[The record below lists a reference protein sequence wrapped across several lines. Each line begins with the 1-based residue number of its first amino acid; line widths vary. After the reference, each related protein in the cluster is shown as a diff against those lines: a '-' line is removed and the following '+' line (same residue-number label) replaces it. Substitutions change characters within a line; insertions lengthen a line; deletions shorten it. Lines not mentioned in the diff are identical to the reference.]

1 MAQQKIISISS
12 GTMIRFVFLILLL
25 AFIYIIRDIVAIVF
39 ISIVI
44 ASAVLPAVKWLEK
57 LYFPRVAGV
66 IAIYLISFIILG
78 AIFYFVLPPLF
89 FETADFFNTFPGSA
103 KEIPEKIM
111 PGFYEKIGVSNS
123 FSGVFDNFRETLSGF
138 LPQFSKGFFGTIASI
153 FGGVVSFIL
162 IIILSFYLSVQEGGI
177 ENFLRIIM
185 PEKYESYALSV
196 WKRSE
201 RKIAK
206 WLRGQILLGVFVG
219 MLVFL
224 GLTILKIKYA
234 VSLALVAALFE
245 IIPVFG
251 PILASIPAIIIG
263 FLKEPWFGF
272 AVLIMYV
279 IIQQF
284 ENHLIYPLVIKKI
297 IGIPPILVILSFLIG
312 AKLAGF
318 IGILLSIPVAVVAME
333 ILNDIAE
340 KKKIVL

>member
-1 MAQQKIISISS
+1 MVQKKIISISN
-12 GTMIRFVFLILLL
+12 GTIIRFVFLILLL
-25 AFIYIIRDIVAIVF
+25 AFIYAIRDIAAIVF
-39 ISIVI
+39 TSIVI
-44 ASAVLPAVKWLEK
+44 ASAVSPAAKWLEK

-66 IAIYLISFIILG
+66 IVVYLISFIILA

-89 FETADFFNTFPGSA
+89 FEVADFFSTFPVSA
-103 KEIPEKIM
+103 RDVSQKFM
-111 PGFYEKIGVSNS
+111 PGFYEKVGIPDS
-123 FSGVFDNFRETLSGF
+123 FSGALNEISGTFGGF
-138 LPQFSKGFFGTIASI
+138 LPEFSKGFFGTIASI
-153 FGGVVSFIL
+153 FGGVVSFVL

-177 ENFLRIIM
+177 EHFLRIIT
-185 PEKYESYALSV
+185 PAKHESYVLGLWA
-196 WKRSE
+196 RSE
-201 RKIAK
+201 KKIAK

-219 MLVFL
+219 ALVFL
-224 GLTILKIKYA
+224 GLSILKIKYA
-234 VSLALVAALFE
+234 VSLALIAALFE
-245 IIPVFG
+245 IIPMFG

-263 FLKEPWFGF
+263 FIKEPWFGF

-297 IGIPPILVILSFLIG
+297 IGIPPILVILSLLIG

-318 IGILLSIPVAVVAME
+318 FGILLSVPIAVVAME